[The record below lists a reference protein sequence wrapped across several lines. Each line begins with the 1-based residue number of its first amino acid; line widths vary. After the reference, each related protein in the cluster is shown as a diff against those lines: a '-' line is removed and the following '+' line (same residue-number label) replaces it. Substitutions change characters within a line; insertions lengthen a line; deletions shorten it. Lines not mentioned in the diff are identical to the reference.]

1 MKRYLPLIVGAGLIV
16 WLLWRAFPKT
26 IRAREPENFNL

>member
-1 MKRYLPLIVGAGLIV
+1 MKRYLPLIVGAGVIV

-26 IRAREPENFNL
+26 TRAAENSNL